1 MADASNLAPLAPYEA
16 LAARVGASAADPRVI
31 EMVEGA
37 SRAFRGAVRHQITHV
52 TDDVIVLNGS
62 GARDLRLPVA
72 YLTDVSRV
80 EIDGRDIEVEW
91 DEFGL
96 LNRADGGLW
105 PKRRRCVTVTCSHGF
120 DPVPDDIVEAVLSDA
135 ATAYNAVPGVSSKQ
149 VGGITVTYEKVAAG
163 KSQAWVD
170 AVDRYAIRRGDRA

>member
-1 MADASNLAPLAPYEA
+1 MADASNLPPLASAEA
-16 LAARVGASAADPRVI
+16 LAARVGASAADSRVI

-52 TDDVIVLNGS
+52 ENDVIVVNGS
-62 GARDLRLPVA
+62 GSHDIRLPVA

-80 EIDGRDIEVEW
+80 VIDGVPVRVEW

-96 LNRADGGLW
+96 LNRADGRLW
-105 PKRRRCVTVTCSHGF
+105 PKRRRAVTVTCSHGF
-120 DPVPDDIVEAVLSDA
+120 APVPDDIVEAVLQDA
-135 ATAYNAVPGVSSKQ
+135 QSAYNSVPGVSSKQ
-149 VGGITVTYEKVAAG
+149 VGGITIAYEKVAAG